1 MLPSR
6 CLLLAMVAQRR
17 PDRREQ
23 RAGKHDAAILLG
35 RHDLVLGDLAGNLT
49 DELACDLLGELMVRR
64 GELIDIVRRGEGV
77 LHASCST

>member
-23 RAGKHDAAILLG
+23 RAGKRDTGILLG
-35 RHDLVLGDLAGNLT
+35 RHHLVLGDLAGNLT
-49 DELACDLLGELMVRR
+49 DELACDLPGELMVRR
-64 GELIDIVRRGEGV
+64 GELMVLRRGEGV